1 MSEERPTVRPVTL
14 ARLVELSHTC
24 AAGTKTTEEI
34 ETTLDV
40 THRRARETAL
50 EAARIDLIEIFEA
63 EDAEYIT
70 TVVGEAFLEAIQNE
84 RWSTVSDILE
94 TRSPHYKMFLD
105 TLEEAHPISL
115 DKALEELEAAS
126 EFSPYSFNQTSIEV
140 VGDWAERL
148 ERIHRNAFSGVYYP
162 VTRSTV
168 PPNFP
173 FVLLTAFDDLESSA
187 GVNLQQRYLSIPE
200 LRETVCERTGCTRE
214 AFDDGL
220 VELVGQ
226 NVGKLE
232 LSGAPVDTGAKE
244 ARFGIKEIDLA
255 DDDGLVTTSQSTDQ
269 VMSGVEQFDKHYYYL
284 AVHDRNIT
292 YTPETQT

>member
-1 MSEERPTVRPVTL
+1 MSEERPTVRPVAL

-24 AAGTKTTEEI
+24 ASGAKTTEEVEI
-34 ETTLDV
+34 TLDV
-40 THRRARETAL
+40 THRRARETIL
-50 EAARIDLIEIFEA
+50 EAARIDLIEILEK
-63 EDAEYIT
+63 EDTEYIT
-70 TVVGEAFLEAIQNE
+70 TDVGEAFLEAIQDE
-84 RWSTVSDILE
+84 RWSIVSDILE

-105 TLEEAHPISL
+105 TLEEANPILL
-115 DKALEELEAAS
+115 DEILEELEVAS
-126 EFSPYSFNQTSIEV
+126 EFYLYSFNQTSVEV

-148 ERIHRNAFSGVYYP
+148 GRIHRNAFSGAYYP
-162 VTRSTV
+162 VTQSTV
-168 PPNFP
+168 PSNFP
-173 FVLLTAFDDLESSA
+173 FILLTAFDDLESSA

-200 LRETVCERTGCTRE
+200 LRETVCERIGCTRE

-220 VELVGQ
+220 VQLVGQ

-244 ARFGIKEIDLA
+244 ARFGIKEMDLA
-255 DDDGLVTTSQSTDQ
+255 DDDGLVTTSQSTDR

-292 YTPETQT
+292 YTPETQS